1 MVVMDNN
8 PIVRLNLRIRPVEGR
23 VTARRPSASDKA
35 WEKSTEQR
43 SKEHFPLHCCSLKVV

>member
-1 MVVMDNN
+1 MDNN